1 MTRIDR
7 RALFTSGAAA
17 ALLAASGLSA
27 QSRPRRGGRLRLALA
42 REGDSLGMIARGAAF
57 DTLIEL
63 APDGTLRG
71 ELATDWTSDA
81 TAQHWV
87 LTLREGVTFH
97 DGAAFSATDAAR
109 MLRRHGIAAQAETAI
124 RLTIA
129 LDQGDPQFPFRLTRS
144 DMIVRDADDSPLNG
158 TGLYRIARFEDGRYF
173 RATRVADHYKGDT
186 AGWAETIDAIAMSDP
201 RARAAALRDD
211 YVDVAELPEA
221 SELPVDGDLRY
232 HPSRDHMLLAAR
244 PSVGLPS
251 VIGQGTPLDDGR
263 LAERWWLV

>member
-42 REGDSLGMIARGAAF
+42 REGDSLGLVARGAAF

-71 ELATDWTSDA
+71 ELATGWTSDG
-81 TAQHWV
+81 TARHWV
-87 LTLREGVTFH
+87 LTIREGVRFH
-97 DGAAFSATDAAR
+97 DGTAFAAKDAAR
-109 MLRRHGIAAQAETAI
+109 MLQRHGIAAQAETAT
-124 RLTIA
+124 RLAIT
-129 LDQGDPQFPFRLTRS
+129 LDKGDPQFPFRLTRA
-144 DMIVRDADDSPLNG
+144 DMIVRDASESPLNG
-158 TGLYRIARFEDGRYF
+158 TGLYRIARFEEGRHF

-186 AGWAETIDAIAMSDP
+186 AGWSDTIDAIAMSDP

-211 YVDVAELPEA
+211 FVDVAELPDA
-221 SELPVDGDLRY
+221 SELPADGGLRFY
-232 HPSRDHMLLAAR
+232 PSRDAMLLAAR
-244 PSVGLPS
+244 PSVGLPP